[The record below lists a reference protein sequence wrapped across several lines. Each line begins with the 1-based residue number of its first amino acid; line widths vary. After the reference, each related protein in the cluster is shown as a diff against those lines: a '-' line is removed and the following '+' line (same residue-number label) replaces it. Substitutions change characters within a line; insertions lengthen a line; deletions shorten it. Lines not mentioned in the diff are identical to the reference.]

1 LLFEHFALKHTTKAV
16 CLFLGKLSFALKSA
30 TLEQNK
36 IALGKPKFATAN
48 LVMFI
53 GAKSLLA

>member
-1 LLFEHFALKHTTKAV
+1 LEHFALKHTTKAL
-16 CLFLGKLSFALKSA
+16 CLFLGKLSSALKSA
-30 TLEQNK
+30 TPEQNK
-36 IALGKPKFATAN
+36 IALGKPKFAPAN

>member
-1 LLFEHFALKHTTKAV
+1 LEHFALKHTTKAV

-30 TLEQNK
+30 TPEQNK
-36 IALGKPKFATAN
+36 IALGKPKFAPAN